1 MAALSRPSLRSSSRH
16 NNTTVD
22 NLAITDLHHNATH
35 PPTVR
40 PAKRVRDAS
49 SSVDN
54 DLKAFKKHK
63 TNASVPINSNP
74 TVRPCKEEERSAAAA
89 RPSPLARDHD
99 PVAKSNHAQQ
109 SGSQES
115 TSISARS
122 RFYKKHHIHEADG
135 AKAGNNTVDKRSLRS
150 HDGGARL
157 KSELSSYFA
166 NYDEI
171 LSTEAKQHGR
181 FFFNCGAQCCSI
193 ISLTI
198 IQEFPTAE
206 TLIQFTDDPL
216 DPASP
221 HQKSTQ
227 RKFSLL
233 AVHPP
238 LMVNGSSQTSQ
249 RPENPIPQEF
259 SDAQRIDFST
269 IDRHTRHSSVDPLT
283 DAVYFKAHRRA
294 ERQEKQL
301 RNIEKERAQH
311 EKVQLERL
319 LAGLQGHDWLRV
331 MGINGITESEKKVY
345 EPKRD
350 YFIKEVTLLIEKF
363 RMWKEEEKRR
373 KAAKEQNLLDKES
386 RCGDTASTT
395 SNNRASSIPSSLDA
409 SAARQLQKEV
419 SSAIGRS
426 RSSGRRKKLLLP
438 SAPTSAPTSAPAG
451 APPPPPA
458 STEPPAPEKP
468 FTSFF
473 PKPYLRDAAIGKHRR
488 GRTVMAFGHPIPDFA
503 QRDFTLP
510 SDMLSRDAIAASARS
525 RRRARRESRDG

>member
-16 NNTTVD
+16 NSTAVD
-22 NLAITDLHHNATH
+22 NLTDTDFHHNANH

-49 SSVDN
+49 SSADN
-54 DLKAFKKHK
+54 NLKLFKKHK
-63 TNASVPINSNP
+63 TNASATISSNP
-74 TVRPCKEEERSAAAA
+74 TVQPCKEEERSAAAG
-89 RPSPLARDHD
+89 RPSPLAPNHD
-99 PVAKSNHAQQ
+99 PIAKSNHAQQ
-109 SGSQES
+109 PSSQDS

-122 RFYKKHHIHEADG
+122 RFSKKYHHHEADG
-135 AKAGNNTVDKRSLRS
+135 AEARNNTVDKRSLRS
-150 HDGGARL
+150 HDGAARL

-171 LSTEAKQHGR
+171 LSTEAKQHGM
-181 FFFNCGAQCCSI
+181 FFFPTVGPFLYI
-193 ISLTI
+193 ISLTM
-198 IQEFPTAE
+198 IQDFPTAE
-206 TLIQFTDDPL
+206 TLIQFTDDPP
-216 DPASP
+216 DPSSP
-221 HQKSTQ
+221 LQKPTQ
-227 RKFSLL
+227 RRLPPL

-238 LMVNGSSQTSQ
+238 LLVNGSSQTPQ
-249 RPENPIPQEF
+249 RPENPPQEF

-269 IDRHTRHSSVDPLT
+269 IDRHTRHNAVDPLT

-319 LAGLQGHDWLRV
+319 LEGLQGHDWLRV
-331 MGINGITESEKKVY
+331 MGINGITESEKKVF

-350 YFIKEVTLLIEKF
+350 YFIKEVTVLIEKF

-386 RCGDTASTT
+386 RCDTASTT
-395 SNNRASSIPSSLDA
+395 NSDHASSTPSELNA

-419 SSAIGRS
+419 NSAIGRS
-426 RSSGRRKKLLLP
+426 RSSGRRKKLLL
-438 SAPTSAPTSAPAG
+438 STAPTSAPA
-451 APPPPPA
+451 PPA
-458 STEPPAPEKP
+458 VPTEPPAPEKP

-503 QRDFTLP
+503 ARDFSLP
-510 SDMLSRDAIAASARS
+510 SDMLSQGAIAASARS
-525 RRRARRESRDG
+525 RRRARRESKDG